1 MILKVVYIG
10 ERSDFVE
17 DKRIIDMLFAR
28 SESALS
34 QIQKQFGAYC
44 MAIAQNV
51 LGNDSDAQECVNDTY
66 LRVWESIP
74 PNHPKNLS
82 VYIGRIARNISLN
95 RLKRNLAQRRNSSAD
110 LVLEELSD
118 IVSDTGQEFSDSV
131 LMKMAINSFLE
142 KLSAK
147 DRKIFMQRYWYM
159 YSINDIAGSIGK
171 DENYVSVKLHRL
183 RAEFKTHLE
192 KEGIEL

>member
-1 MILKVVYIG
+1 M
-10 ERSDFVE
+10 E

>member
-1 MILKVVYIG
+1 M
-10 ERSDFVE
+10 
-17 DKRIIDMLFAR
+17 
-28 SESALS
+28 
-34 QIQKQFGAYC
+34 
-44 MAIAQNV
+44 
-51 LGNDSDAQECVNDTY
+51 
-66 LRVWESIP
+66 
-74 PNHPKNLS
+74 
-82 VYIGRIARNISLN
+82 
-95 RLKRNLAQRRNSSAD
+95 
-110 LVLEELSD
+110 LEELSD

-142 KLSAK
+142 KLSDK

-159 YSINDIAGSIGK
+159 YSINDIADSIGK